1 MTIGADD
8 RIEKFEDTTPTEVT
22 SSQADLTDGSFSA
35 GLAWTN
41 TDDSDKAVVILAAHF
56 NTAPT
61 ANGPVHI
68 HLRALNIAET
78 TGDEPVPSAD
88 WSGGYVGTI
97 LVDDITTDHW
107 PSIRVALRNAKAGQ
121 EYEWYVE
128 NQAGQTLGD
137 STGSDHWRL
146 FVMSVTDGPHA

>member
-1 MTIGADD
+1 M
-8 RIEKFEDTTPTEVT
+8 
-22 SSQADLTDGSFSA
+22 
-35 GLAWTN
+35 
-41 TDDSDKAVVILAAHF
+41 LAAHF
-56 NTAPT
+56 NTAPN
-61 ANGPVHI
+61 ANGAVNI
-68 HLRALNIAET
+68 HLRKLNIAET

-88 WSGGYVGTI
+88 WSGGLVGII

-107 PSIRVALRNAKAGQ
+107 PSVRVQLRNGKSSQ

-146 FVMSVTDGPHA
+146 FITPVTVGPHP